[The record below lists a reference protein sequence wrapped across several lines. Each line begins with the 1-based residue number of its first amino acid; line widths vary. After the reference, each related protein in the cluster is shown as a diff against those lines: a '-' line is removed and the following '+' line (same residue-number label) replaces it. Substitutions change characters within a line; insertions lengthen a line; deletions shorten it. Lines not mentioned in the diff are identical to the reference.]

1 MGPHG
6 GTDLVEGPV
15 EKVVR
20 NEIVEAIQS
29 MKSGK
34 ATGTSE
40 VSVEMIVASGK
51 IGVKV
56 MMELCQRVLDGRG
69 MPDEWKTSVIV
80 PIFKGKGDVMS
91 CGSYRGVKL
100 LEHAMK
106 IVERVLERR
115 IRILVNL
122 NEMQFGFMPGKGTV
136 DAIFIVRRMQEEYQ
150 KKDKKL
156 YMCFVD
162 IEKAFDRVPRKVME
176 WAMRK
181 KGLLEVIVRAVK
193 SLYNGAKTR
202 VRVGSAYSEEF
213 EVKVGVHQGSVL
225 PPLLFAIVVDVIT
238 GNARRGVVNE
248 LLYAGDLVIMSE
260 DMEDLKERFWNWKNA
275 LESKGLKVNTRKTKL
290 MVSGSEGELYKSKID
305 PCRVCGRRV
314 MANSVLCTKCG
325 SGFMANVQK

>member
-1 MGPHG
+1 MARAMRTEANPELNNLYQNSNSVFYFLRRMRKEEKDVERGRCLRG
-6 GTDLVEGPV
+6 GDGRLGFSEEDRAKIWKKHMEKIVNEENKWDHMVETDLVERPV

-40 VSVEMIVASGK
+40 VSVEMIVASGE

-56 MMELCQRVLDGRG
+56 MMELCQHVLDGRG

-80 PIFKGKGDVMS
+80 PTFKGNGDVIS

-106 IVERVLERR
+106 IVERVLERQ
-115 IRILVNL
+115 IRTLVNL
-122 NEMQFGFMPGKGTV
+122 NKMRFGFMPGKVTV

-162 IEKAFDRVPRKVME
+162 MEKAFDRVPRKVME
-176 WAMRK
+176 WAMRT
-181 KGLLEVIVRAVK
+181 KGLSEVMVWAVM
-193 SLYNGAKTR
+193 SLYDGAKTR

-213 EVKVGVHQGSVL
+213 KVKVGVHHGSVL
-225 PPLLFAIVVDVIT
+225 SPLLFAIVVDVIT
-238 GNARRGVVNE
+238 KNARRGVVNE
-248 LLYAGDLVIMSE
+248 
-260 DMEDLKERFWNWKNA
+260 
-275 LESKGLKVNTRKTKL
+275 
-290 MVSGSEGELYKSKID
+290 
-305 PCRVCGRRV
+305 
-314 MANSVLCTKCG
+314 
-325 SGFMANVQK
+325 